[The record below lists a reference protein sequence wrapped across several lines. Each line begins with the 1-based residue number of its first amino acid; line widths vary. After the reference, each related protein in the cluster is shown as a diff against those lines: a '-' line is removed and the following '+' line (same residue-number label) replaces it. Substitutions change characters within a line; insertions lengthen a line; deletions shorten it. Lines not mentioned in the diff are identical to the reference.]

1 VKNHPTENMLV
12 LRKGAR
18 TWKFTFENGELRI
31 LSRAEQD
38 PDGGV
43 SFPMPMQE
51 DFDLITKTL
60 LDKVGREACAE
71 GTYSI
76 RPGRAA
82 KLSWRIVSPT
92 H

>member
-1 VKNHPTENMLV
+1 MRDPNKNYVVHRNGARKWNFTF
-12 LRKGAR
+12 RKG
-18 TWKFTFENGELRI
+18 ELLI
-31 LSRAEQD
+31 ETSAEED
-38 PDGGV
+38 ADGGV

-51 DFDLITKTL
+51 DFEEITKVL

-76 RPGRAA
+76 RPGHPA
-82 KLSWRIVSPT
+82 KLKWRIVSPT